1 MAAKR
6 WNPLLRHTGPLTGEG
21 GPAGRKARADG
32 VTLPMRRVLRRAP
45 LVSVVV
51 LAALLLGGCLPV
63 GGGWLGGVGD
73 DGLELAALGGLH
85 AGGPDLQSVTLRAT
99 GKPGRTVSFTDLRV
113 YGLAS
118 SAGAVEVTPV
128 SVTEVRVGAGV
139 YEAVVTLD
147 VGRLVAHGV
156 AQVQFVLGKAT
167 AVVALDE
174 GGDDGAPGPDPDPE
188 PSPDPGTE
196 PDPDPDPD
204 PVPEP
209 DPEPEPN
216 PDPEPDPAPT
226 VTREVRT
233 LRAGTADATDVYII
247 RSSAPGATVMIVG
260 GVHGDETSGWL
271 AGREIKDWDVDAGTL
286 IVLPEAHK
294 QAVSRQR
301 RTSAAGVDLNR
312 QFPLRRQPANALARE
327 IWDVVLEFRPDALLD
342 MHEGWGIFGIHDS
355 VGQTLITYSAG
366 DAQAFARHAT
376 SYLNTYHV
384 NNQRTYS
391 FRVVGPPIEGS
402 LARKAGED
410 LGIPAFI
417 AESTVYQTKLETRI
431 RWQKAYAEELLRWY
445 GLLTRAERYVPKEYR
460 VQSQILDAA
469 GPGEIIPQPMAV
481 FSQAA

>member
-1 MAAKR
+1 MVSKR
-6 WNPLLRHTGPLTGEG
+6 LSSSVKRS
-21 GPAGRKARADG
+21 
-32 VTLPMRRVLRRAP
+32 AP
-45 LVSVVV
+45 LAV
-51 LAALLLGGCLPV
+51 LLLSAVLLSGCLPTAGGWF
-63 GGGWLGGVGD
+63 GGGIGED
-73 DGLELAALGGLH
+73 TIELVARGGLT
-85 AGGPDLQSVTLRAT
+85 ADGPDVQSVTLRAT
-99 GKPGRTVSFTDLRV
+99 SKLGRDVSFAELRV
-113 YGLAS
+113 YGLVS
-118 SAGAVEVTPV
+118 PVDIVEVTPL

-139 YEAVVTLD
+139 HDAVVTLD
-147 VGRLVAHGV
+147 VRQLLEDDVTR
-156 AQVQFVLGKAT
+156 VQFVLGDAN
-167 AVVALDE
+167 ALVE
-174 GGDDGAPGPDPDPE
+174 LAAAGDDGA
-188 PSPDPGTE
+188 PGTE
-196 PDPDPDPD
+196 PDPDPDPEPGPGPAPD
-204 PVPEP
+204 PDPDPDPAPEP
-209 DPEPEPN
+209 DPD
-216 PDPEPDPAPT
+216 PDPDPTPP

-247 RSSAPGATVMIVG
+247 RSATPGATVMIVG

-271 AGREIKDWDVDAGTL
+271 AGREIKDWDVDTGTL

-294 QAVSRQR
+294 QAVNRQR

-312 QFPLRRQPANALARE
+312 QFPLRRQPTTALARE

-402 LARKAGED
+402 LTRKAGEE

-417 AESTVYQTKLETRI
+417 AEATVYQTKRETRI

-445 GLLTRAERYVPKEYR
+445 GLLTRPERYVPKAYR
-460 VQSQILDAA
+460 VQAQMMETVAPDFTVLEPVGIVL
-469 GPGEIIPQPMAV
+469 E
-481 FSQAA
+481 